1 MKADLKKAKE
11 SESFWERII
20 RDPFALFTFLLV
32 IINFLLV
39 ASTVIQLI
47 FLAGTTN
54 AAKKSAEVAEKTLLA
69 TQRPWVAVRM
79 DIGSGFKFNEQGTNI
94 TIRFIVKNVGNSPAI
109 GTNVAAQI
117 YLESP
122 KRDMLA
128 E

>member
-32 IINFLLV
+32 IIDYLSV

-54 AAKKSAEVAEKTLLA
+54 AAKKSAEVEEKTLLA

-94 TIRFIVKNVGNSPAI
+94 TIRFIVKMWGILLLLAL
-109 GTNVAAQI
+109 NVAAQI
-117 YLESP
+117 LP
-122 KRDMLA
+122 
-128 E
+128 